1 MKKINF
7 KCAFNNITAEI
18 LNDLKKYS
26 RCEGIINPL
35 IVLPDIH
42 YKRGEMSPTG
52 TVMVSKNKIFP
63 GFTHLSLG
71 SGISLWAIE
80 ADKSFEN
87 KIKNCMEIF
96 FKTLQKKND
105 QKVKL
110 NIKEI
115 NQTFLDGANIFKK
128 KGFLSNKEISNI
140 ENDGNFR
147 KNYKNLLH
155 PKIAIPEYLY
165 KECLKNWGYLG
176 HGNAFAELHSLGKI
190 NNIELY
196 KEKKFEKYNFYLI
209 IHSSLPGTF
218 LTHYFTP
225 RWGLHGKKFLPFEK
239 EKWDYFSNHLK
250 SKESI
255 IHKNNYFPPSSK
267 YFSIPYN
274 SYDGN
279 LYMSAQLSLINA
291 NIANRINQ
299 GLNFKKILSKNI
311 KNVKMN
317 LISDTVHDSI
327 QKINVKKNYIIHR
340 HGASPSIYKGKN
352 QKDNSNL
359 VIIPSAAGRPVSI
372 CKSDIGSKY
381 TWNSCSHGTGRIYD
395 RPKLKLKRFK
405 SKPIDEIIKNGN
417 KILYNKI
424 DLNTEHPKAFKKA
437 SNVIKILEKEKIIKK
452 IFDTKS
458 LFVLKG

>member
-7 KCAFNNITAEI
+7 KCDRASITKEI
-18 LNDLKKYS
+18 LNDLKKYTQ
-26 RCEGIINPL
+26 CEGIKSPL
-35 IVLPDIH
+35 IVLPDVH

-52 TVMVSKNKIFP
+52 TVMISDNKIFP

-80 ADKSFEN
+80 AEKNLEN
-87 KIKNCMEIF
+87 KIINSMKIF
-96 FKTLQKKND
+96 FKILQKKNK
-105 QKVKL
+105 QKIKL

-115 NQTFLDGANIFKK
+115 DQTFLDGANVFKK
-128 KGFLSNKEISNI
+128 KGYLSKKEIENI
-140 ENDGNFR
+140 ENNGNFR
-147 KNYKNLLH
+147 KKYKNLLH
-155 PKIAIPEYLY
+155 PKKSIPKYLY
-165 KECLKNWGYLG
+165 NECLKNWGYLG
-176 HGNAFAELHSLGKI
+176 HGNAFAELHSVGKI
-190 NNIELY
+190 RDINFF
-196 KEKKFEKYNFYLI
+196 KEKKFDKYNYFLI

-225 RWGLHGKKFLPFEK
+225 RWGLHGKKFLPFER
-239 EKWDYFSNHLK
+239 EKWNFFSNHLC

-255 IHKNNYFPPSSK
+255 IQKKNYFPPASK
-267 YFSIPYN
+267 YFSIPFN
-274 SYDGN
+274 SYDGK

-299 GLNFKKILSKNI
+299 GLNFKNILLKNI

-327 QKINVKKNYIIHR
+327 QKVNAKKNYIIHR
-340 HGASPSIYKGKN
+340 HGASPSVYKGKN

-359 VIIPSAAGRPVSI
+359 VIIPSAAGRPISI
-372 CKSDIGSKY
+372 CKSDFGSKK

-395 RPKLKLKRFK
+395 RPKLKLKKFNN
-405 SKPIDEIIKNGN
+405 KPIDEIIKNGN
-417 KILYNKI
+417 KILYNKV
-424 DLNTEHPKAFKKA
+424 DLDTEHPKAFKK
-437 SNVIKILEKEKIIKK
+437 SFNVIKILEREKIIKK